1 MGLRFLMDETVM
13 TNLVIKK
20 SAHSVAGVPSYMP
33 EKIWQARQHYF
44 DSGLRP
50 LDLLDPTLLNSW
62 ERCSQTGRNAQEHV
76 AFEPVERGKLSYLLE
91 AENQWLA
98 VARPELERLA
108 HSIAKA
114 GYAAM
119 LTNTKGSVLA
129 VAGVIEQHSSA
140 LRLAFRPG
148 VDVSERA
155 IGTSAMSLALAE
167 ERPIRVMGA
176 EHFFSDNQIFHCF
189 ANPIFDHKGALLGSI
204 DITRDVPGLSSSV
217 IQLAQECAVRIE
229 QKLFEELPA
238 FIRVEFEGVAGARIA
253 FDRDGQLV
261 AASRAANQL
270 IDMPLKPFQFTFED
284 IFHER
289 FESWSSKLARNES
302 SVVEMSLHD
311 GVKLR
316 AQGVAAKG
324 RSWALGHIKKSI
336 EPLAKSAHVLPQDT
350 AFRVNFEKASR
361 AFRARIPILITGET
375 GVGKE
380 FAAKSLHAQAGGA
393 AAPFVAVNC
402 GSIAPELIASELF
415 GHVEGAYTGAT
426 RGGSIGK
433 IEAAN
438 GGVVLLDEIGD
449 MPLKLQVALLRVLD
463 SGEVVPV
470 GGNKPRTVDANFICA
485 TNKNLAKMVQD
496 GEFREDLYYR
506 ISGFCLHIPAL
517 RERRDFKSVVQSV
530 CHHLRMP
537 LDVVDDALADY
548 LSLLPWPGN
557 IRQLQHAI
565 RVAVAVQA
573 EGTGLSKA
581 DFSNVTGLGRTEPD
595 PGSAMD
601 LRTQESHAI
610 ERALQTSNGSVARA
624 ASVLGV
630 SRATLYRKVKAA
642 RQQAR

>member
-1 MGLRFLMDETVM
+1 
-13 TNLVIKK
+13 
-20 SAHSVAGVPSYMP
+20 
-33 EKIWQARQHYF
+33 
-44 DSGLRP
+44 
-50 LDLLDPTLLNSW
+50 LLD
-62 ERCSQTGRNAQEHV
+62 
-76 AFEPVERGKLSYLLE
+76 

-129 VAGVIEQHSSA
+129 VAGVIQQHSSA

-148 VDVSERA
+148 VDVSEQA

-217 IQLAQECAVRIE
+217 IQLTQECAVRIE
-229 QKLFEELPA
+229 QKLFECLPA
-238 FIRVEFEGVAGARIA
+238 FIRVEFEGVSGARIA

-261 AASRAANQL
+261 AVSRAANHL

-289 FESWSSKLARNES
+289 FESWSSNLARNETTS
-302 SVVEMSLHD
+302 MEMSLHG

-316 AQGVAAKG
+316 AQSIATLG
-324 RSWALGHIKKSI
+324 RSWSVGNTKIAEFKPSQ
-336 EPLAKSAHVLPQDT
+336 SVHVLPQDT
-350 AFRVNFEKASR
+350 AFRANFEKAIR
-361 AFRARIPILITGET
+361 AFRANVPVLITGET

-380 FAAKSLHAQAGGA
+380 FAAKLLHDQTCGQ
-393 AAPFVAVNC
+393 AAPFVALNC
-402 GSIAPELIASELF
+402 GSIAAELIASELF
-415 GHVEGAYTGAT
+415 GHVEGAYTGAV

-463 SGEVVPV
+463 SCEVVPV
-470 GGNKPRTVDANFICA
+470 GGNKPRAVKVNFICA

-506 ISGFCLHIPAL
+506 ISGFCLSIPAL
-517 RERRDFKSVVQSV
+517 RERQDFNSVLQSV
-530 CHHLRMP
+530 CNHLRMP
-537 LDVVDDALADY
+537 PEMMDDALVHY
-548 LSLLPWPGN
+548 LSGLPWPGN
-557 IRQLQHAI
+557 VRQLQHAV
-565 RVAVAVQA
+565 RVAAALQSD
-573 EGTGLSKA
+573 GSRLTQA
-581 DFSNVTGLGRTEPD
+581 DFDNVA
-595 PGSAMD
+595 GSSPKKQLPETSMN
-601 LRTQESHAI
+601 LRTQETLAI
-610 ERALQTSNGSVARA
+610 ERALENSKGSMAQA
-624 ASVLGV
+624 ASALGV

-642 RQQAR
+642 RHP